1 MRLGDHQLY
10 HSCEADLR
18 SLIRSGVRDG
28 VIARDADDI
37 CTLIE
42 RQLGIV
48 IHRYPASL
56 GGHPYG
62 LLLRGQ
68 GFCILLYER
77 HTSAW
82 HQAAIK
88 LHELAHILYNHRGT
102 EDGTTAALRVLVPD
116 IPAGQLS
123 TILRRTGEEDGHRP
137 EDERQAEAFSTVG
150 LAWFGDSQAQGRG
163 HAAIPQHAAP
173 PDDPTV
179 AGVVRRLLDDFA
191 GG

>member
-1 MRLGDHQLY
+1 MRLDDHQLY
-10 HSCEADLR
+10 RSCEADLR

-37 CTLIE
+37 CMLIE

-48 IHRYPASL
+48 IYRYPASL

-102 EDGTTAALRVLVPD
+102 EDGTTTALRVLVPD

-123 TILRRTGEEDGHRP
+123 TILRRTGEEEGHQP

-150 LAWFGDSQAQGRG
+150 LAWLGSSRERGRG
-163 HAAIPQHAAP
+163 HSSIPMNDVP

-179 AGVVRRLLDDFA
+179 AAVVRRLLDDFA